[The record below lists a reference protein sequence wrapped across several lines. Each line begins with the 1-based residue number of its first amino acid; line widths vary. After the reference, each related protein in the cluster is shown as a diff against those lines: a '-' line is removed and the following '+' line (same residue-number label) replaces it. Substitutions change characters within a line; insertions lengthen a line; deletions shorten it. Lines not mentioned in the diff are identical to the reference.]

1 MATTKIKI
9 TFGEIFSTRDS
20 STWGTH
26 KWTFDAKVDGTQVG
40 NPATQY
46 NISAGTRASLPAEF
60 THELDVTAKK
70 PGETVVATFKV
81 IDKMASGDVD
91 YGTVTATY
99 NHPFD
104 TEVTRYFLA
113 PSVAVGG
120 SSFNHYRIS
129 IKMEVIATTEDAA
142 PPAAAPVGKTGT
154 GTTTNTVSG
163 NAPTLRVEICP
174 VVPVLRP
181 EQMPPRPAM
190 AGKVKI
196 GKDTEHAKPLPLSGS
211 PALNALANPS
221 LIPILSP
228 TDPDMATKAAKIAV
242 TYMRPHDADIS
253 KFTWVV
259 KTGSVK
265 LHGTTKGVNSVL
277 AYGTAEDANP
287 AEIELRD
294 KDEKGPILA
303 VFRAWVGKVKH
314 IPLRSTIIIGDG
326 AGAVPRQTADD
337 VKRFIDLANVLMYQ
351 SGLLFVPDPKTTAW
365 DGAVASAHAG
375 IYTINTKD
383 NTMTVGVER
392 DNPPHPVRL
401 NFNPGVM
408 HLCFIKSLKGSAAG
422 VATDR
427 PGLVGQN
434 VTLSGTPSTSW
445 FPPSGVAPDAAAGT
459 VTMLTFDASKARTT
473 QGDIDYVK
481 ERKKVDPTFTAADFN
496 KLYGCIMPDYTDP
509 SDADWPQTIAHE
521 VGHVMGLR
529 HRGNP
534 GVNIQAGKIGG
545 NDNVNG
551 AGGWGHPFEENVMSY
566 GYTLS
571 QDFDLIQTR
580 HIRAHAS
587 VVTPPAP
594 PTPPPPTP
602 PTPPPPSTKT
612 ALQELQALLGVP
624 ETDVWDDATESA
636 AKNNMVKYGSTGP
649 LVEWVQKRLTAKGS
663 ECGPIDGIDGSKTTA
678 GVKDYQGKH
687 PPLSVDGI
695 AGPRTMQSLAEA

>member
-9 TFGEIFSTRDS
+9 TFGEIFATRDS

-26 KWTFDAKVDGTQVG
+26 KWTLDAKIDGTQVG
-40 NPATQY
+40 DPTAEY
-46 NISAGTRASLPAEF
+46 NISAGLRANLPADYTREV
-60 THELDVTAKK
+60 DVSAKK
-70 PGETVVATFKV
+70 PGDKVVATFKV
-81 IDKMASGDVD
+81 IDKMATGDVD
-91 YGTVTATY
+91 LGTVSATY
-99 NHPFD
+99 NHPFE

-120 SSFNHYRIS
+120 KSYNHYRIN
-129 IKMEVIATTEDAA
+129 IKMEVIATTEDAS

-154 GTTTNTVSG
+154 GATTNTVSG
-163 NAPTLRVEICP
+163 TAPTLRAEICP

-196 GKDTEHAKPLPLSGS
+196 GKNTEHAKPLPLSGS

-221 LIPILSP
+221 LIPILSAS
-228 TDPDMATKAAKIAV
+228 DPDMATKAAKIAV
-242 TYMRPHDADIS
+242 TYLRPHDADIS
-253 KFTWVV
+253 KFQWVV
-259 KTGSVK
+259 KSGSVK
-265 LHGTTKGVNSVL
+265 FHGPTKGVLSVL
-277 AYGTAEDANP
+277 AYGTATDTAP

-303 VFRAWVGKVKH
+303 LFRAWVGKVKH

-326 AGAVPRQTADD
+326 VGAKPRQTVDD

-351 SGLLFVPDPKTTAW
+351 SGLLFVPDPTTTAW
-365 DGAVASAHAG
+365 DGAVASAHPG
-375 IYTINTKD
+375 VFSITTKD
-383 NTMTVGVER
+383 NSMTVGVE
-392 DNPPHPVRL
+392 DNNPPHPVRL

-408 HLCFIKSLKGSAAG
+408 HLCFVKSLKDGGAG

-427 PGLVGQN
+427 PGLSGAN
-434 VTLSGTPSTSW
+434 ISMSGTPSSSW
-445 FPPSGVAPDAAAGT
+445 LPPSGVTPDAAAGT
-459 VTMLTFDASKARTT
+459 VTMLTMDKSKGRTT
-473 QGDIDYVK
+473 QGDLDYVK
-481 ERKKVDPTFTAADFN
+481 ERKKVDPTFSNASFDR
-496 KLYGCIMPDYTDP
+496 LYGCIMPDYTP
-509 SDADWPQTIAHE
+509 PTDADWPQTIAHE
-521 VGHVMGLR
+521 VGHVLGLR

-534 GVNIQAGKIGG
+534 QTNIQLGKIGG

-571 QDFDLIQTR
+571 QDLDLIQTM
-580 HIRAHAS
+580 HIRGHP
-587 VVTPPAP
+587 VLVTPPSP
-594 PTPPPPTP
+594 PTPPPP
-602 PTPPPPSTKT
+602 PPPPPPPTTKT
-612 ALQELQALLGVP
+612 PLQELQALLGVP
-624 ETDVWDDATESA
+624 ETNVWDEATENA

-649 LVEWVQKRLTAKGS
+649 LVEWCQKRMTALGTP
-663 ECGPIDGIDGSKTTA
+663 CGPIDGISGSKTT
-678 GVKDYQGKH
+678 GGIKDWQGKH